1 MALIVQK
8 FGGTSVGDTQKVM
21 NVAKKVVETKRKGN
35 EVVVVVSAMGKTT
48 DQLIGMAK
56 EISNVPSTR
65 EMDMLVSTGEQISVA
80 LLAMAIH
87 ELGEGA
93 ISLTGAQ
100 VGIMTD
106 SIHTKAR
113 ILDISPTKIREE
125 IDHDKIV
132 IVAGFQGVNLKNDIT
147 TLGRGGSDTTA
158 VAIAAAI
165 KADLCEIYTDV
176 DGVYTADPRIVKN
189 AKKLK
194 EITHEEMLELAS
206 LGAKVLHARSV
217 EFANKYDVPLCVR
230 SSFNNTEG
238 TYIVKEADV
247 MEQPVIRGI
256 TTDKSEA
263 KITLVQ
269 VPDTPGIAA
278 RLFNKLAEFNVNIDM
293 IIQNVSEHGHTDIS
307 FTMNRSEM
315 PRLKNILEDLLQSVD
330 AERYSI
336 DENIAKLSVVG
347 IGMRSHSGVAAQM
360 FSSLA
365 KANINISMIST
376 SEIKISCVINENDSD
391 KATQVLHEEFQ
402 LEKLS

>member
-8 FGGTSVGDTQKVM
+8 FGGTSVGDTQKIM
-21 NVAKKVVETKRKGN
+21 NVAKRVVDTKRKGN
-35 EVVVVVSAMGKTT
+35 EIVVVVSAMGKTT
-48 DQLIGMAK
+48 DQLINMAK
-56 EISNVPSTR
+56 DITKIPSTR

-125 IDHDKIV
+125 IDRDKIV

-165 KADLCEIYTDV
+165 KADVCEIYTDV

-189 AKKLK
+189 AKKLN

-217 EFANKYDVPLCVR
+217 EFANKYNVPLCVR

-263 KITLVQ
+263 KITLIQ
-269 VPDTPGIAA
+269 VPDTPGVAA
-278 RLFNKLAEFNVNIDM
+278 KLFNKLAECNVNIDM

-315 PRLKNILEDLLQSVD
+315 PRLKNVLEELLKTVD
-330 AERYSI
+330 AKRYSI
-336 DENIAKLSVVG
+336 NENIAKLSVVG
-347 IGMRSHSGVAAQM
+347 IGMRSHSGVASQM

-365 KANINISMIST
+365 KADINISMIST

-391 KATQVLHEEFQ
+391 KATQVLHQEFQ
-402 LEKLS
+402 LEKLN

>member
-8 FGGTSVGDTQKVM
+8 FGGTSVGDTKKIM
-21 NVAKKVVETKRKGN
+21 NVAKRVVETKRKGN

-48 DQLIGMAK
+48 DQLINMAK
-56 EISNVPSTR
+56 DITQIPSTR

-125 IDHDKIV
+125 IDRDKIV

-189 AKKLK
+189 AKKLN

-269 VPDTPGIAA
+269 VPDTPGVAA
-278 RLFNKLAEFNVNIDM
+278 KLFNKLAEYSVNIDM

-307 FTMNRSEM
+307 FTMHRGEM
-315 PRLKNILEDLLQSVD
+315 PRLKSVLEELLKTVD
-330 AERYSI
+330 AKRYSI
-336 DENIAKLSVVG
+336 NENIAKLSVVG

-365 KANINISMIST
+365 KANVNISMIST
-376 SEIKISCVINENDSD
+376 SEIKISCVIDENDSD
-391 KATQVLHEEFQ
+391 KATQVLHQEFQ
-402 LEKLS
+402 LEKLN

>member
-8 FGGTSVGDTQKVM
+8 FGGTSVGDTQKII
-21 NVAKKVVETKRKGN
+21 NAAKRIVAAKRKGS
-35 EVVVVVSAMGKTT
+35 EIVVVVSAMGKTT
-48 DQLIGMAK
+48 DQLIHMAK
-56 EISNVPSTR
+56 EITKIPSSR
-65 EMDMLVSTGEQISVA
+65 EMDMLVSTGEQISAA

-100 VGIMTD
+100 VGITTD

-113 ILDISPTKIREE
+113 ILDICPTKISEE
-125 IDHDKIV
+125 LNLGKIV
-132 IVAGFQGVNLKNDIT
+132 IVTGFQGVNLKNDIT

-158 VAIAAAI
+158 VAIAAAL

-189 AKKLK
+189 AKKLN

-230 SSFNNTEG
+230 SSFNNSEG
-238 TYIVKEADV
+238 TYIVKEANV
-247 MEQPVIRGI
+247 MEHPVIRGI

-263 KITLVQ
+263 KITLIK

-278 RLFNKLAEFNVNIDM
+278 KLFNKLAEYNVNIDM
-293 IIQNVSEHGHTDIS
+293 IIQNVSEQGHTDIS
-307 FTMNRSEM
+307 FTMHRAEM
-315 PRLKNILEDLLQSVD
+315 PRLKNILDELLKTVN
-330 AERYSI
+330 AKRYSI
-336 DENIAKLSVVG
+336 NENIAKLSVVG

-365 KANINISMIST
+365 KANVNISMIST
-376 SEIKISCVINENDSD
+376 SEIKISCVINGKDSD

-402 LEKLS
+402 LDKLS